1 MSNLINVAKIANE
14 VKSIMESLNLT
25 VVDKGLPE
33 VIEMSA
39 EDFANDTLIAVYTPE
54 THQIF
59 INLFH
64 KERFEQE
71 PLFLQEIIAHEL
83 VHSFQDLAGIQNVIT
98 DVMSDDYWNQQFE
111 IEAMG
116 VGLIWT
122 STCSEVKDMVINEE
136 GDKCGPVYKK
146 MIESNPA
153 KELLV
158 YLAGV
163 VKDLHFSQLAA
174 A

>member
-14 VKSIMESLNLT
+14 VKTIMETLNLT

-33 VIEMSA
+33 VVEMSA
-39 EDFANDTLIAVYTPE
+39 EEFGNDTLAAVYTPE

-64 KERFEQE
+64 KERFEKE
-71 PLFLQEIIAHEL
+71 PLFLQEIVAHEL
-83 VHSFQDLAGIQNVIT
+83 VHSFQNLVGLT
-98 DVMSDDYWNQQFE
+98 DIVTDTMSDDYWNQEFE
-111 IEAMG
+111 IEAMA
-116 VGLIWT
+116 VALIWT

-158 YLAGV
+158 YLAGI
-163 VKDLHFSQLAA
+163 VKDLYFSQLTTA
-174 A
+174 